1 MTRVPGSASA
11 EILARVGLR
20 RDEVVAA
27 LMRELGLTVCE
38 AERAWSTTCP
48 RHQEIE
54 SLRPSAL

>member
-27 LMRELGLTVCE
+27 LMREIGLTFAE
-38 AERAWSTTCP
+38 AERAWWTTCP
-48 RHQEIE
+48 SHEEIY
-54 SLRPSAL
+54 SLRPAAL